1 MLSSEAQVVTYIN
14 KQRERTVQQLAN
26 IGEDPTSEL
35 VNRLKYTRDVLL
47 YLISKNKKDAKPVN
61 F

>member
-14 KQRERTVQQLAN
+14 KQRERTVQPLAN

-47 YLISKNKKDAKPVN
+47 YLISKNKKDVKPLD